1 MDQDKKQI
9 FVRDFMT
16 KKVIS
21 VSPDSS
27 VAEATKIITEHSFDG
42 LPVVD
47 KDNYLVGILTEY
59 DLITKTSDLST
70 SFLAKI
76 LSDIYA
82 SKGASSVRSEVKGIS
97 KLTVADIMNP
107 EPLTLKDDATFEEVV
122 DTFRQHHRVNPI
134 PIVDDQNK
142 IVGIV
147 SRFDVLRPLNIL
159 SYTTRN
165 KN

>member
-1 MDQDKKQI
+1 MDQDKKQV

-21 VSPDSS
+21 VSPDSPI
-27 VAEATKIITEHSFDG
+27 ADATKIITEHSFDG
-42 LPVVD
+42 LPVV
-47 KDNYLVGILTEY
+47 NRNNQLVGIITEY
-59 DLITKTSDLST
+59 DLITKTSDLSN

-76 LSDIYA
+76 LNDVYA
-82 SKGASSVRSEVKGIS
+82 SREADSIRPEIKSIS

-107 EPLTLKDDATFEEVV
+107 EPLTLREDATFEEVIN
-122 DTFRQHHRVNPI
+122 TFRQHHRVNPI

-159 SYTTRN
+159 SYTTKN